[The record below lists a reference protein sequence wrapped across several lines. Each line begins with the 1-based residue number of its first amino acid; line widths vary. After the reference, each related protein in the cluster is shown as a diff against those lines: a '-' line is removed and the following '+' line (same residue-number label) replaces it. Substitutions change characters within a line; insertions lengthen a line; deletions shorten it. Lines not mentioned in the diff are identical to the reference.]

1 MQSELRSK
9 WLSSDILPVPVEI
22 TTAEMDRPNGSR
34 VGAIDSVAATVIL
47 PAYNEAEALPE
58 VLMSL
63 LAVLDDRCEVIVV
76 DDGSTDDT
84 AAIASRYR
92 CRVVRHQRN
101 SGKGAAVRT
110 GLREARGRFIIVMD
124 ADNTYPADAVPRMI
138 TLAEEY
144 DFVRGVRL
152 EGKANMP
159 LINRLGNQLFD
170 YVLRTIHGLEGADHL
185 SGLYGLRR
193 EALEAMNFTADG
205 FDLEVEI
212 GIKARAHRL
221 RACSLPI
228 SYGARLGEKKLRAW
242 RDGQHILRQTLAL
255 ALVYNPALVFVLPAA
270 LLSVLAA
277 ILTLIP
283 SGGLGLL
290 PYAGLSLQSLIL
302 LALGITAG
310 FQFVVFGVAAA
321 LYATEQGIPPRSW
334 LLTLSRRRVRFGA
347 AVFGIVSSLTAVAML
362 AAVCAQWMVSG
373 GGAFDATHTLLV
385 VGVLLSWGMQAVMA
399 ALFISI
405 FARRFETMM
414 PHGPRRIPLEA
425 TMVPQAQGIVGSD

>member
-22 TTAEMDRPNGSR
+22 TTAEMDRPNGFR
-34 VGAIDSVAATVIL
+34 VGAIDSVTATVIL

-92 CRVVRHQRN
+92 CRLVRHQQN

-110 GLREARGRFIIVMD
+110 GLREARGRFVIVMD

-138 TLAEEY
+138 ALSEEY

-159 LINRLGNQLFD
+159 LVNRLGNRLFD
-170 YVLRTIHGLEGADHL
+170 YALRTIHGLQGADHL

-205 FDLEVEI
+205 SHR
-212 GIKARAHRL
+212 GRAAASRPQSPGVSSSGACP
-221 RACSLPI
+221 RAAASSAVI
-228 SYGARLGEKKLRAW
+228 
-242 RDGQHILRQTLAL
+242 
-255 ALVYNPALVFVLPAA
+255 PAA
-270 LLSVLAA
+270 A
-277 ILTLIP
+277 
-283 SGGLGLL
+283 
-290 PYAGLSLQSLIL
+290 
-302 LALGITAG
+302 
-310 FQFVVFGVAAA
+310 
-321 LYATEQGIPPRSW
+321 
-334 LLTLSRRRVRFGA
+334 
-347 AVFGIVSSLTAVAML
+347 
-362 AAVCAQWMVSG
+362 
-373 GGAFDATHTLLV
+373 
-385 VGVLLSWGMQAVMA
+385 
-399 ALFISI
+399 
-405 FARRFETMM
+405 
-414 PHGPRRIPLEA
+414 
-425 TMVPQAQGIVGSD
+425 